1 MFSRIVHNAL
11 GMYATW
17 VTIETLINIGIVL
30 TYENAIGL
38 DQHIAS
44 SVSLSVLAFEIFV
57 FFHVD
62 NILLEK

>member
-1 MFSRIVHNAL
+1 
-11 GMYATW
+11 MYATW
-17 VTIETLINIGIVL
+17 VTIATLINIGVVL

-44 SVSLSVLAFEIFV
+44 SVSLSLLAFEIVV
-57 FFHVD
+57 FAYVD